1 MAGSTPHDERS
12 EAAGGNETT
21 GGEPASAAPGPARG
35 GPEPGAPIAHDQIDP
50 ELVKLSRPRPR
61 VGVITAAGLVFLSI
75 AFLWRLGPDRRFAGN
90 TEPRAVQLADV
101 LAGKVDTDELVAL
114 TAEPLIS
121 RAIRATK
128 AKGSLGFRV
137 VPVRGAGD
145 RLWLA
150 VSGDGWEPPATS
162 GYVGRLRR
170 LDDLPF
176 AVATRAHAAEHPR
189 PVFASPA
196 AVRAGF
202 ASGSVATVAGDTVA
216 LTERDTVATEMI
228 DPGACTI
235 AASFNERLPDTA
247 AWLAALS
254 RAGVV
259 PTSTGAPDAAVG
271 QVRFQV
277 AASVT
282 ATTTKLETAG
292 LWAARVEPVTR
303 RYETQWGALRTSS
316 PAGLTFGTTTLP
328 DPQLELVGLYVAR
341 PIPDDAYAL
350 VTGESPE
357 DYWYVM
363 PITVAL
369 AAILLVFAWALVR
382 AIRRDVLPARP
393 PET

>member
-1 MAGSTPHDERS
+1 MPIASVMAESTPHDERS
-12 EAAGGNETT
+12 EAAAGGPAPREP
-21 GGEPASAAPGPARG
+21 GEP
-35 GPEPGAPIAHDQIDP
+35 IAQDHIDP
-50 ELVKLSRPRPR
+50 DLVKLARARPR
-61 VGVITAAGLVFLSI
+61 VGVITAAGLVFLCI
-75 AFLWRLGPDRRFAGN
+75 VFLWRLGPDRRFAGRG
-90 TEPRAVQLADV
+90 TEPKPVRVADV
-101 LAGKVDTDELVAL
+101 LAGKVDPDELVVL

-128 AKGSLGFRV
+128 SKGSLGFRV
-137 VPVRGAGD
+137 APVRGASD

-150 VSGDGWEPPATS
+150 VSGDGWEPPATA

-176 AVATRAHAAEHPR
+176 AVATRAFAAEQPR
-189 PVFASPA
+189 PVFAAPA

-202 ASGSVATVAGDTVA
+202 ANGTVTTVAGDTIAVA
-216 LTERDTVATEMI
+216 DRDAVAVEVI
-228 DPGACTI
+228 DPAACSI

-247 AWLAALS
+247 AWLAALG

-259 PTSTGAPDAAVG
+259 PSSTGAPDPAVG

-277 AASVT
+277 AAPVT
-282 ATTTKLETAG
+282 ATTTRLETAG

-303 RYETQWGALRTSS
+303 RYETTWSTLRASS
-316 PAGLTFGTTTLP
+316 PAGLTFGTQTLP
-328 DPQLELVGLYVAR
+328 DAQIELVGLYVAR
-341 PIPDDAYAL
+341 AIPDDAYAL
-350 VTGESPE
+350 VTGESPD

-382 AIRRDVLPARP
+382 AVRRDLLPARGP
-393 PET
+393 

>member
-1 MAGSTPHDERS
+1 MAESTPHDERS
-12 EAAGGNETT
+12 EAGAGGKAA
-21 GGEPASAAPGPARG
+21 GAAASPGP
-35 GPEPGAPIAHDQIDP
+35 GPDPREPGAPIGHDQIDP

-61 VGVITAAGLVFLSI
+61 VGVITAAGLVFLCSV
-75 AFLWRLGPDRRFAGN
+75 FLWRLGPDRRFAGSGS
-90 TEPRAVQLADV
+90 EPRRVQVADV

-128 AKGSLGFRV
+128 AKGSLGLRI

-150 VSGDGWEPPATS
+150 VSGDGWEPPATA

-170 LDDLPF
+170 IDDLPF
-176 AVATRAHAAEHPR
+176 AAAARAYAAEHPR
-189 PVFASPA
+189 PMFASPA

-228 DPGACTI
+228 DPAACTI

-247 AWLAALS
+247 AWLAALG

-259 PTSTGAPDAAVG
+259 PTSTGAPDPAVG

-277 AASVT
+277 AAAVS
-282 ATTTKLETAG
+282 ATTARLETAG

-303 RYETQWGALRTSS
+303 RYETHWGALRTSS
-316 PAGLTFGTTTLP
+316 PAGLTFGTETLP
-328 DPQLELVGLYVAR
+328 DPQLELVGLYIAR
-341 PIPDDAYAL
+341 PIPDDAYAV

-382 AIRRDVLPARP
+382 AIRRDLLPARAP
-393 PET
+393 

>member
-1 MAGSTPHDERS
+1 MAESTPHDEQS
-12 EAAGGNETT
+12 
-21 GGEPASAAPGPARG
+21 ASPPRG
-35 GPEPGAPIAHDQIDP
+35 SEPGAPIAHDQIDP

-61 VGVITAAGLVFLSI
+61 VGVITAAGLVFLSSV
-75 AFLWRLGPDRRFAGN
+75 FLWRLGPDRRFAGN
-90 TEPRAVQLADV
+90 GTEPRPVQLADV
-101 LAGKVDTDELVAL
+101 LAGKIDTDELVTL

-176 AVATRAHAAEHPR
+176 AVATRSYAAEHPR

-202 ASGSVATVAGDTVA
+202 ATGSVTTVAGDTVV
-216 LTERDTVATEMI
+216 LTEYDTVATEVI
-228 DPGACTI
+228 DPDACTI

-247 AWLAALS
+247 AWLAALG

-259 PTSTGAPDAAVG
+259 PASTGAPDAAVG

-303 RYETQWGALRTSS
+303 RYETHWGALRASS
-316 PAGLTFGTTTLP
+316 PAGLTFGTATLP
-328 DPQLELVGLYVAR
+328 DPQIELVGLYIAR
-341 PIPDDAYAL
+341 PIPDGAYAL

-369 AAILLVFAWALVR
+369 AVILLVFAWALVR
-382 AIRRDVLPARP
+382 AIRRDLLPARAP
-393 PET
+393 